1 MDSMTCIAIRTF
13 IPQAIERARAM
24 CRRDAATP
32 RCSRRARA
40 SPFLTHRRA
49 MRAASSSS
57 SARIVRDHRFRRLR
71 RVDARRIASA
81 RATDGDDERASTS
94 FSIVPADAEDGLRR
108 YRAVLAPL
116 PRRWVPPRSRS
127 LRRRSDLRRL
137 RRVVAGRAVP
147 GARALTALWAVGGP
161 AAAAGLATGSVV
173 GDVGVTCVASAEIIV
188 GLDFPSAIAPAEI
201 PGPIVAAQTVNLASL
216 VGLRAW
222 QTDRVETAARPR
234 SRAGRGW
241 DSCVV
246 YARV

>member
-1 MDSMTCIAIRTF
+1 MAADDAGAREARDVHPLGGDADVELRHELDGPTVERALTALKAAIRDRE
-13 IPQAIERARAM
+13 QAL
-24 CRRDAATP
+24 D
-32 RCSRRARA
+32 
-40 SPFLTHRRA
+40 
-49 MRAASSSS
+49 
-57 SARIVRDHRFRRLR
+57 RIFE
-71 RVDARRIASA
+71 IAEDEA

-116 PRRWVPPRSRS
+116 FLAGGFLHVPDLFGAGPISGAFDASS
-127 LRRRSDLRRL
+127 LGELS
-137 RRVVAGRAVP
+137 P

-222 QTDRVETAARPR
+222 QTAERRR
-234 SRAGRGW
+234 RAEE
-241 DSCVV
+241 
-246 YARV
+246 

>member
-13 IPQAIERARAM
+13 IPQAIERARDVSPG
-24 CRRDAATP
+24 RDASVFPTP
-32 RCSRRARA
+32 RA

-116 PRRWVPPRSRS
+116 FLAGGFLHVPDLFGAGPISGAFDASS
-127 LRRRSDLRRL
+127 LGELS
-137 RRVVAGRAVP
+137 P

-222 QTDRVETAARPR
+222 QTAERRR
-234 SRAGRGW
+234 RAEE
-241 DSCVV
+241 
-246 YARV
+246 

>member
-1 MDSMTCIAIRTF
+1 
-13 IPQAIERARAM
+13 
-24 CRRDAATP
+24 
-32 RCSRRARA
+32 
-40 SPFLTHRRA
+40 

-57 SARIVRDHRFRRLR
+57 SARVVRDHRSRRLR
-71 RVDARRIASA
+71 RVDARRVAFA

-94 FSIVPADAEDGLRR
+94 VSIVPADAEDGLRR

-116 PRRWVPPRSRS
+116 FLAGGFLHVPDLFGVGPISGAFDASS
-127 LRRRSDLRRL
+127 LGELS
-137 RRVVAGRAVP
+137 P

-201 PGPIVAAQTVNLASL
+201 PGPIVAAQMVNLASL

-222 QTDRVETAARPR
+222 QTAERRR
-234 SRAGRGW
+234 RAEE
-241 DSCVV
+241 
-246 YARV
+246 

>member
-1 MDSMTCIAIRTF
+1 MR
-13 IPQAIERARAM
+13 
-24 CRRDAATP
+24 
-32 RCSRRARA
+32 RCSRCPRA

-71 RVDARRIASA
+71 RVDARRVASA

-116 PRRWVPPRSRS
+116 FLAGGFLHVPDLFGAGPISGAFDASS
-127 LRRRSDLRRL
+127 LGELS
-137 RRVVAGRAVP
+137 P

-222 QTDRVETAARPR
+222 QTAERRR
-234 SRAGRGW
+234 RAEE
-241 DSCVV
+241 
-246 YARV
+246 